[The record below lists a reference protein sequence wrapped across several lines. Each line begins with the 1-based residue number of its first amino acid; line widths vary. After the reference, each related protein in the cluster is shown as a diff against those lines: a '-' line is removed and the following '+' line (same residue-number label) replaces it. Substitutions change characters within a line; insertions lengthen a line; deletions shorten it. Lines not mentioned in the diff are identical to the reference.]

1 MAKMKCDALLKI
13 DNIISDTIHRIY
25 LQWVRQRGHKAFSV
39 LVHLAIS
46 INREFCQ
53 SKENITLNI
62 CLSPWD
68 GGRCWSC
75 AKGSSLAA
83 QELRSPW
90 GGSVVVVVVVVVHL
104 GVAVA
109 DGDGDDATEHVEVPP
124 ALVVPQP
131 LHAALVDQQGR
142 PVVGRHGRVQVLLPD
157 LLRLLHRRPLILGGI
172 QKLGFLAPT
181 SRGAD
186 RTTGYQPRWSNRQPH
201 YS

>member
-1 MAKMKCDALLKI
+1 MQIDVGCVPEGFQLLLK
-13 DNIISDTIHRIY
+13 S
-25 LQWVRQRGHKAFSV
+25 
-39 LVHLAIS
+39 LVHL
-46 INREFCQ
+46 
-53 SKENITLNI
+53 
-62 CLSPWD
+62 
-68 GGRCWSC
+68 GM
-75 AKGSSLAA
+75 
-83 QELRSPW
+83 
-90 GGSVVVVVVVVVHL
+90 
-104 GVAVA
+104 AVA

-131 LHAALVDQQGR
+131 LHTALVDQQGR

>member
-1 MAKMKCDALLKI
+1 MGQATWPQGVQRTRAPGKFVKAKKI
-13 DNIISDTIHRIY
+13 
-25 LQWVRQRGHKAFSV
+25 A
-39 LVHLAIS
+39 
-46 INREFCQ
+46 
-53 SKENITLNI
+53 LNI

-68 GGRCWSC
+68 GGRCWLC

-83 QELRSPW
+83 QELRSPL
-90 GGSVVVVVVVVVHL
+90 GGSVVVVVVVVHL

-157 LLRLLHRRPLILGGI
+157 LLRLLHRRPLILGGV
-172 QKLGFLAPT
+172 QELGFLAPT